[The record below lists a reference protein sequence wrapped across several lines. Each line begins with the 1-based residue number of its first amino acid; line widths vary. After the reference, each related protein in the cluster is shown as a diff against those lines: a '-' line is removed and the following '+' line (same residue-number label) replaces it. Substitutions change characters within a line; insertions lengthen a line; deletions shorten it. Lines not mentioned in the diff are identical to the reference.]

1 MVNFNNIPAVILA
14 GGKGTRISE
23 YSKNIPKPMVK
34 IKGTPIIDY
43 IIRFYKKFGV
53 KKFYILTGY
62 KSKIIENHFKK
73 KKNIN
78 VIYSGQNSMTG
89 GRLLFLK
96 NKIEGNFFCTYGDGI
111 SNINLNRLYNLHL
124 KKKKI
129 ATLTAVHPISR
140 FGEVIF
146 KKYSKDISKFYEKPN
161 VRNDWINGG
170 FFVFNTKIFNFINDK
185 NTILESETLK
195 KLSKINELQGH
206 KHKSLWHC
214 MDTIRDKEIIE
225 REYLNKYLTWL
236 KN

>member
-1 MVNFNNIPAVILA
+1 
-14 GGKGTRISE
+14 
-23 YSKNIPKPMVK
+23 
-34 IKGTPIIDY
+34 
-43 IIRFYKKFGV
+43 
-53 KKFYILTGY
+53 
-62 KSKIIENHFKK
+62 
-73 KKNIN
+73 
-78 VIYSGQNSMTG
+78 MTG

-96 NKIEGNFFCTYGDGI
+96 NKIEDNFFCTYGDGI
-111 SNINLNRLYNLHL
+111 SNVNLNRLYNLHL

-146 KKYSKDISKFYEKPN
+146 KKYSKNISKFYEKPN